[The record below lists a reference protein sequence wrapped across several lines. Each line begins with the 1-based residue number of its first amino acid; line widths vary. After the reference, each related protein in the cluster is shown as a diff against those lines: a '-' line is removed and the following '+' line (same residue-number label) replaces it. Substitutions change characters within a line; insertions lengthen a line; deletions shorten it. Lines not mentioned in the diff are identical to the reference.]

1 MIRERLARLRPRA
14 RGRYRLEA
22 RQSRSLRGRPQ
33 GGRWAPLITGA
44 KVLLGLVAIFLVA
57 FLAVLAVAAFGV
69 ALGWWG

>member
-1 MIRERLARLRPRA
+1 MIRERLARLRPRV

-22 RQSRSLRGRPQ
+22 RQS
-33 GGRWAPLITGA
+33 RWAPLITGA
-44 KVLLGLVAIFLVA
+44 KVLLGLVAIFLIA